1 MATGQFSRKIAQID
15 ALLDELVAA
24 RGEYASLSAALAAK
38 AGTDDISN
46 LRTLLDSKIQ
56 YGTGVELTATQDNP
70 IDLNTITTAGTYFAT
85 TGDLTYITNA
95 PFAPNG
101 TLNPIRL
108 DVIALAS
115 GRRQQIVRPTG
126 GSGDVFVRNNL
137 SGTWGA
143 WRNLNTF
150 GLAQGIATGADL
162 NDYIVPGV
170 YYCNAATSSG
180 LSNNPYMS
188 GAIKLYVEYLNSDS
202 RYIQKLI
209 PSKSDTFQ
217 IFYRQYTD
225 RGWGAWYLFEG
236 TQVTPAS
243 TSGTNAVREDAYE

>member
-1 MATGQFSRKIAQID
+1 M
-15 ALLDELVAA
+15 
-24 RGEYASLSAALAAK
+24 
-38 AGTDDISN
+38 
-46 LRTLLDSKIQ
+46 
-56 YGTGVELTATQDNP
+56 ELTATQDNP
-70 IDLNTITTAGTYFAT
+70 IDLDTITTVGTYFAT
-85 TGDLTYITNA
+85 SGDLTYITNA

-101 TLNPIRL
+101 ILNPIRL

-180 LSNNPYMS
+180 LSNNPYTS

-225 RGWGAWYLFEG
+225 RGWGSWYLFEG
-236 TQVTPAS
+236 IAVSSSTVSNTGMLTQATDTESQSPDMDYQ
-243 TSGTNAVREDAYE
+243 E